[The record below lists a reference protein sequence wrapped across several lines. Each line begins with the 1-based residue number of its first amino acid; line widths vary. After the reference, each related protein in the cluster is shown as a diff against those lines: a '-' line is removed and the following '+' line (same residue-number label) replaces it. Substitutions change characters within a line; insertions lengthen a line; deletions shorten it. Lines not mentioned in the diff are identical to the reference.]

1 MTFVFEFFTLAI
13 TMLIDLS
20 AGNLGFALPAAG
32 IVLFYFGLVGSFP
45 RAAAAAAGYG
55 LVLDLIYGRPYPV
68 SALVLPVALAAG
80 AALQHRIDSYLLDA
94 APLGAAVAFTVT
106 LGNTLAGWLLSG
118 RAPETGPL
126 IWRLLFNSA
135 MGAAALPAGILLLDE
150 FGEALGLKS
159 CRRIR
164 LRAERHTLNAPPRRI
179 REPQR
184 QGKK

>member
-1 MTFVFEFFTLAI
+1 
-13 TMLIDLS
+13 MLIDLS

-94 APLGAAVAFTVT
+94 APPGAAGGFHGDTRQHA
-106 LGNTLAGWLLSG
+106 GRLAALRPRPRNRTADL
-118 RAPETGPL
+118 
-126 IWRLLFNSA
+126 
-135 MGAAALPAGILLLDE
+135 AAALQQRDGSGGTAG
-150 FGEALGLKS
+150 GHSASG
-159 CRRIR
+159 
-164 LRAERHTLNAPPRRI
+164 
-179 REPQR
+179 
-184 QGKK
+184 